1 MILYKK
7 CMRHVKNEKGVV
19 MIITLLLMV
28 IMTMIGVGILNRST
42 MQIRA
47 VASVRKAMTSSLSA
61 ESGVF
66 GVTGWM
72 LFHRRADVPSEIRIK
87 TDLYET
93 DFFVLDSGAVVEL
106 PGYSAKWRGMVT
118 RMDSHSPNKT
128 NAVSTIEAVSFIPVA
143 PAGYGN
149 EPR

>member
-1 MILYKK
+1 MLYKK
-7 CMRHVKNEKGVV
+7 CLKTLRGEKGMV
-19 MIITLLLMV
+19 MAITLFVMV
-28 IMTMIGVGILNRST
+28 IMTLMGLGILNRST
-42 MQIRA
+42 MQIKA
-47 VASVRKAMTSSLSA
+47 VGSVRRALTSSLSA

-72 LFHRRADVPSEIRIK
+72 LYHRRADVPSEIRDK

-93 DFFVLDSGAVVEL
+93 DLYVLNSSAVVEL
-106 PGYSAKWRGMVT
+106 PGYSTKWRGMIT
-118 RMDSHSPNKT
+118 RIDSHSPNKA
-128 NAVSTIEAVSFIPVA
+128 NAVSTIESVSFVPVA